1 MGFFKRVIEKKD
13 IEDHKKDREIS
24 EDISSVDLERL
35 YLKLY
40 MKISRDFVMKK
51 DYERVIEELK
61 YSAGIEEDGDVLGL
75 YSNEEA
81 LSLGYDYKDILD
93 EDRVEEMNYED
104 LIDLSE

>member
-24 EDISSVDLERL
+24 EDISKVDLERL

-61 YSAGIEEDGDVLGL
+61 YSAGIEEDGDVDQGKPQDQE
-75 YSNEEA
+75 YPHPFFA
-81 LSLGYDYKDILD
+81 
-93 EDRVEEMNYED
+93 
-104 LIDLSE
+104 SECDPGGDAE